1 MRRYSKDLDKIEMI
15 MQAGEYE
22 RDQGKTRG
30 EFFDSTRGKFKTEV
44 GRAWAKESEGG
55 RGGGGGG
62 GGGGSGG
69 DGGGGGGGE
78 GGGGEGGG
86 GEGFGGLGGRD
97 GGGAT
102 GGEGGMGARNTWISA
117 RARMQSEVLKP
128 PPLPDCRRRPV
139 PVDGHEVC

>member
-1 MRRYSKDLDKIEMI
+1 MPYAHVSEMASGPPSW
-15 MQAGEYE
+15 QYVLLPYGPPGPDEC
-22 RDQGKTRG
+22 GKHVSVHCMG
-30 EFFDSTRGKFKTEV
+30 GGV
-44 GRAWAKESEGG
+44 EGG
-55 RGGGGGG
+55 EDGGEDGGAEGGGG
-62 GGGGSGG
+62 
-69 DGGGGGGGE
+69 DGGGGE